1 MYKRLDGV
9 FMYITEYSKWKNY
22 ENLDKELKKELLLMS
37 DKDIIE
43 SFSQNLEFGTGGL
56 RGIMG
61 PGTNRVNVY
70 TIRKATLGFANY
82 LINTNQTRGVA
93 ISYDNRKNSKVFAYE
108 AAKVLTSKNIKTYLF
123 ESLRPTPMLS
133 YAVRHFGL
141 SGGIMITASHNPK
154 EYNGYKAYNSLGGQL
169 TLDEADKV
177 ISYVNKVEDI
187 FEEFNMNDSLLNI
200 VDESFDNIYLN
211 EVKKISTKNTNKNI
225 KVLYSPLHGTGGEVI
240 PKLLKSEGYNI
251 KVVDEQMKVDPNF
264 SKAKSSNPEEKEA
277 FEMAYLYAETVK
289 PDLILLTDPD
299 ADRLGASVLHNDKYQ
314 MLNGNQ
320 IAVVM
325 INYVLENFKFIDKE
339 AYVYKTIVTTNLI
352 DEMVNSYKHVNL
364 KETLTGFK
372 FIADEAE
379 KIKDTHIFL
388 FGCEESY
395 GYLRS
400 DFVRDKDAVQAA
412 YLLTEIQSYLKDN
425 ESTMID
431 YLNSIYKKYGYYY
444 EHTES
449 ITLKGLDGKE
459 KINTIMEH
467 FRTNSLNI
475 KNFNVNKFEDYLN
488 NKRYINNKEEPL
500 NFDKSNVLKFY
511 NEDGEWITLR
521 PSGTEPKIKIYFSV
535 KDSSL
540 NKAKEKA
547 LFLLDEIMHIVNNL

>member
-1 MYKRLDGV
+1 
-9 FMYITEYSKWKNY
+9 MYIKEYSKWQNY
-22 ENLDKELKKELLLMS
+22 KKLDKELKKELMLMS

-82 LINTNQTRGVA
+82 LINSNQTKGVA
-93 ISYDNRKNSKVFAYE
+93 ISYDNRKNSKEFAHE

-154 EYNGYKAYNSLGGQL
+154 EYNGYKAYNHLGGQL
-169 TLDEADKV
+169 TLDEADEV
-177 ISYVNKVEDI
+177 IEHVNKVEDI
-187 FEEFNMNDSLLNI
+187 FEDFKMNHSLLNI

-211 EVKKISTKNTNKNI
+211 EVKKISIKDTKKEPTI
-225 KVLYSPLHGTGGEVI
+225 LFSPLHGTGGQVI
-240 PKLLKSEGYNI
+240 PKLLKKEGYNI
-251 KVVDEQMKVDPNF
+251 KVVDEQMNPDPNF
-264 SKAKSSNPEEKEA
+264 SKAKSSNPEEEEA
-277 FEMAYLYAETVK
+277 FEMSYLYAETVK

-299 ADRLGASVLHNDKYQ
+299 ADRLGASVLHDGTYQ

-320 IAVVM
+320 IAVIMV
-325 INYVLENFKFIDKE
+325 NYILENFKYIDKE
-339 AYVYKTIVTTNLI
+339 GFVYKTIVTTNLI
-352 DEMVNSYKHVNL
+352 DEIVNSYQHVNL

-372 FIADEAE
+372 FIAEEAE
-379 KIKDTHIFL
+379 KIKDSHIFL

-395 GYLRS
+395 GYLKS
-400 DFVRDKDAVQAA
+400 SFVRDKDAVQAA
-412 YLLTEIQSYLKDN
+412 YLLSEIQSYLKDN
-425 ESTMID
+425 DSTMVD

-449 ITLKGLDGKE
+449 IVLKGLDGKE
-459 KINTIMEH
+459 KIDNIMKH
-467 FRTNSLNI
+467 FRENPLNI
-475 KNFNVNKFEDYLN
+475 KNFNVVTFEDYLN
-488 NKRYINNKEEPL
+488 SVKTTNNKTEKLDFE
-500 NFDKSNVLKFY
+500 KSNVLKFY
-511 NEDGEWITLR
+511 NESGEWITLR

-535 KDSSL
+535 KDINL
-540 NKAKEKA
+540 NSAKEKA
-547 LFLLDEIMHIVNNL
+547 LFLLDEIMNVVNNL

>member
-1 MYKRLDGV
+1 MYVK
-9 FMYITEYSKWKNY
+9 EYSKWQNY
-22 ENLDKELKKELLLMS
+22 KKLDKELKKELMLMS

-82 LINTNQTRGVA
+82 LINANKTKGVA
-93 ISYDNRKNSKVFAYE
+93 ISYDNRKNSKEFAHE

-154 EYNGYKAYNSLGGQL
+154 EYNGYKAYNHLGGQL
-169 TLDEADKV
+169 TLDEADEV
-177 ISYVNKVEDI
+177 IEHVNKVEDI
-187 FEEFNMNDSLLNI
+187 FEDFKMNNSLLNI

-211 EVKKISTKNTNKNI
+211 EVKKISIKDTKKEPTI
-225 KVLYSPLHGTGGEVI
+225 LFSPLHGTGGQVI
-240 PKLLKSEGYNI
+240 PKLLKKEGYNI
-251 KVVDEQMKVDPNF
+251 KVVDEQMNPDPNF
-264 SKAKSSNPEEKEA
+264 SKAKSSNPEEEEA
-277 FEMAYLYAETVK
+277 FEMSYLYAETVK

-299 ADRLGASVLHNDKYQ
+299 ADRLGASVLHDGTYQ

-320 IAVVM
+320 IAVIMV
-325 INYVLENFKFIDKE
+325 NYILENFKYIDKE
-339 AYVYKTIVTTNLI
+339 GFVYKTIVTTNLI
-352 DEMVNSYKHVNL
+352 DEIVNSYQHVNL

-372 FIADEAE
+372 FIAEEAE
-379 KIKDTHIFL
+379 KIKDSHIFL

-395 GYLRS
+395 GYLKS
-400 DFVRDKDAVQAA
+400 SFVRDKDAVQAA
-412 YLLTEIQSYLKDN
+412 YLLSEIQGYLKDN
-425 ESTMID
+425 DRTMVD

-449 ITLKGLDGKE
+449 IVLKGLDGKE
-459 KINTIMEH
+459 KIDNIMKH
-467 FRTNSLNI
+467 FRENPLNI
-475 KNFNVNKFEDYLN
+475 KNFTVVTFEDYLN
-488 NKRYINNKEEPL
+488 SVKTTNNKTEKLDFE
-500 NFDKSNVLKFY
+500 KSNVLKFY
-511 NEDGEWITLR
+511 NESGEWITLR

-535 KDSSL
+535 KDINL
-540 NKAKEKA
+540 NSAKEKA
-547 LFLLDEIMHIVNNL
+547 LFLLDEIMNVVNNL